1 MNAYIFYWV
10 MVVLAAIP
18 MPLLLLTWLGWL
30 SPPAPVN
37 AVRIFLLIVATGS
50 YAWLVLAM
58 KFPMFLAESYSRG
71 RIGIILVNEIVMV
84 ICSIAAIRGKGRR
97 KVMFGVACILTALV
111 WNLMGAVQSVA

>member
-1 MNAYIFYWV
+1 

-30 SPPAPVN
+30 SPPPSVS
-37 AVRIFLLIVATGS
+37 AVRMFLLIVATGS
-50 YAWLVLAM
+50 YVWLVLAM
-58 KFPMFLAESYSRG
+58 KFSMFLGESYSTG
-71 RIGIILVNEIVMV
+71 RFGIILVNQVVMV

-111 WNLMGAVQSVA
+111 WNLVGAIQSVA